1 MLVKYRKARPTY
13 FNRLFDDAFTK
24 DFFTNY
30 PTLGTQTKVN
40 ISETETHF
48 HVYLQVP
55 GFAKE
60 DIDVHIDGD
69 LLKITGSKEAK
80 DEDNKES
87 FVRKEFSATTFSKSF
102 TLPENV
108 NTDEISANY
117 GSGIL
122 TLSLQKTITQ
132 AQLKRTIEVK

>member
-1 MLVKYRKARPTY
+1 MLVKYRKTRPTY
-13 FNRLFDDAFTK
+13 LNRLFDDAFTK
-24 DFFTNY
+24 DFFTNH

-40 ISETETHF
+40 ISETETQF

-60 DIDVHIDGD
+60 DIDVHVDGD

-117 GSGIL
+117 ESGIL
-122 TLSLQKTITQ
+122 TLSLQKTTTQ